1 MCGGEGWDRVCWPA
15 RRALACGGRAW
26 VRGPLGSGAHGK
38 MRARPDAAQSACPRA
53 AAARGNRRRP
63 QLPGGLMVPVY
74 FGAIGHGLLGP
85 PLRPVW
91 AGASAASRRRRA
103 TPCAPTTVAGTAP
116 RCAHKARCRSHPGVA
131 AHRHIHCCCHGARG
145 HGSGGATTGRPR
157 VELAEHFGGNSADM
171 QSLAPCASHARM
183 EGGFDLHG
191 SCANA
196 QFPSTPPHDLA
207 APMQQRPTRAS
218 RGARKVTV
226 TDESHLSRVPRK
238 KRGAFEQQ
246 AWTCGTHY
254 WGAMPAE

>member
-1 MCGGEGWDRVCWPA
+1 MGQGLLAGAQGTCVRGASVGAGAFGERGAWKDEGSPGCGAVSMPA
-15 RRALACGGRAW
+15 RR
-26 VRGPLGSGAHGK
+26 RGAG
-38 MRARPDAAQSACPRA
+38 QSQAA
-53 AAARGNRRRP
+53 AAARRLDGACLLRR
-63 QLPGGLMVPVY
+63 M
-74 FGAIGHGLLGP
+74 HGLLGP